1 MIELESS
8 AIRPPSAVSV
18 ARMSKSSNVL
28 LKTADRSNLSVPVV
42 KSVIV
47 SALLRFSAVT
57 MKVSVPSA
65 PVRVSLSVLP

>member
-1 MIELESS
+1 
-8 AIRPPSAVSV
+8 
-18 ARMSKSSNVL
+18 MSKSSNVL

-57 MKVSVPSA
+57 TKVSVPSP

>member
-1 MIELESS
+1 
-8 AIRPPSAVSV
+8 
-18 ARMSKSSNVL
+18 MSKSSNVL

-57 MKVSVPSA
+57 TKVSVPSA